1 MKDFFERVNDKI
13 REFMTGRYGT
23 DDFSKFLLT
32 ATLILFLLSLIT
44 GWGFV
49 YLLALAGLIY
59 SYYRILSRDFA
70 ARSEENRKY
79 LGLIESAKKKLRV
92 QKKRFDGRK
101 DYRFFKC
108 PGCGQE
114 VRVPKG
120 KGHIRIT
127 CPKCSEQ
134 FDRTV

>member
-1 MKDFFERVNDKI
+1 MRERT
-13 REFMTGRYGT
+13 RRFMTGRYGM
-23 DDFSKFLLT
+23 DQFSSLLMIVT
-32 ATLILFLLSLIT
+32 LVLLILSIITRFPLFLI
-44 GWGFV
+44 
-49 YLLALAGLIY
+49 LAVVCLIY
-59 SYYRILSRDFA
+59 MYYRIFSRDMTK
-70 ARSEENRKY
+70 RSAENTKY
-79 LGLIESAKKKLRV
+79 LEKTAQLRKTMRI

-108 PGCGQE
+108 PSCGQE

-127 CPKCSEQ
+127 CPKCKEQ

>member
-1 MKDFFERVNDKI
+1 MNDFFDRM
-13 REFMTGRYGT
+13 REKLQQFMTGRYGT
-23 DDFSKFLLT
+23 DELSKALLIVT
-32 ATLILFLLSLIT
+32 FVLFILSVLTGWSIFLILAI
-44 GWGFV
+44 
-49 YLLALAGLIY
+49 AGLIF
-59 SYYRILSRDFA
+59 SYFRMFSRNYA
-70 ARSEENRKY
+70 ARSAENRKY
-79 LGLIESAKKKLRV
+79 LDLSANLRRKLRV

-108 PGCGQE
+108 PTCGQE

-127 CPKCSEQ
+127 CPKCGSQ